1 MNRFRD
7 MMRSRRLD
15 FGWLSRA
22 DRRWARIG
30 VAGTAVAGA
39 GVIAAGLGEPRTVVT
54 VSGIQPV
61 VTDWVLLVAH
71 LGPALAAIVL
81 FRGEK
86 VRSATRISVGFILT
100 VMAVGQIEGALRPL
114 EASLDSLG
122 PGFVVARVLAWIA
135 LACGIVLVIG
145 GRSSAATR
153 LTAMAVGGFALL
165 LVSHLAALWSASGIA
180 PDTLRAA
187 LTNGLWFAVDRLG
200 WWLLLF
206 AIWQLAEGLHGAV
219 DGGRALST
227 RLGTGWMPWV
237 VVAKVVLLVIG
248 FAVLS
253 PVDFGEWETARNAA
267 PLGWAYAVVVA
278 MALVTWL
285 RAPVGPRFDRASVF
299 RAGVVVI
306 GVWEAPF
313 IGAFLL
319 VVAAFLAQL
328 AIPSSPGDLFSLG
341 MLAVLVVAGRA
352 WVRGRGARWWLA
364 AVGGLALVGTT
375 VAPQTST
382 AWSRQVEAA
391 VVNRVGDIVDWLA
404 SAALAW
410 QAWTLVL
417 LPFAALIWLAF
428 SGRRP
433 AIAAALLVVG
443 VWVLPRALSV
453 LLVDVLDVVPFVA
466 FAPNLLM
473 LDVALT
479 LAALWVLVV
488 DWRRGGLGD
497 TSRAIGLVV
506 VVVTVV
512 THGSELAGAMAG
524 YLGEAAASL
533 ARVDGEALVFV
544 VLLVLPAVYSAA
556 FNAQALNATRS
567 EELLF
572 TRIGASCVLFVV
584 AVVLI
589 SAGAM
594 TPENLED
601 ELFRVLVL
609 PGLTIVAV
617 LTVLAPGPPGGGSDR
632 SAPIGW
638 GRFGA
643 NP

>member
-1 MNRFRD
+1 
-7 MMRSRRLD
+7 MRGRRLD
-15 FGWLSRA
+15 FGWLSRT

-30 VAGTAVAGA
+30 VAGTAAAGA

-61 VTDWVLLVAH
+61 VTDWVLFVAH

-86 VRSATRISVGFILT
+86 VRSASRISVGFILT

-114 EASLDSLG
+114 EASMDSLG
-122 PGFVVARVLAWIA
+122 AGFVVARILAWVA
-135 LACGIVLVIG
+135 LACGFVLMIG
-145 GRSSAATR
+145 GRSSVATR
-153 LTAMAVGGFALL
+153 LTAIAVGGFVLL
-165 LVSHLAALWSASGIA
+165 LLSHLVALWSAAGIA

-187 LTNGLWFAVDRLG
+187 STNGLWFAVDRLS

-227 RLGTGWMPWV
+227 RLGTGWMPWI
-237 VVAKVVLLVIG
+237 VATKIVLLIVG

-253 PVDFGEWETARNAA
+253 PVEFEEWQTARSAA

-328 AIPSSPGDLFSLG
+328 AIPSSSGDLFSLG
-341 MLAVLVVAGRA
+341 MVTVLAMAGRA
-352 WVRGRGARWWLA
+352 WVQGRGTRWWVA
-364 AVGGLALVGTT
+364 ALSGLALVGAI
-375 VAPQTST
+375 VAPQASTS
-382 AWSRQVEAA
+382 WSRQAEAS
-391 VVNRVGDIVDWLA
+391 VVSWLGDVADWLA
-404 SAALAW
+404 SSALTW
-410 QAWTLVL
+410 QAWALVL
-417 LPFAALIWLAF
+417 LPFAALIWIAF
-428 SGRRP
+428 GRRVP
-433 AIAAALLVVG
+433 AVAGALLVVG
-443 VWVLPRALSV
+443 VWVMPRALSV
-453 LLVDVLDVVPFVA
+453 LLVNVLDVAPFVA

-473 LDVALT
+473 LDVAVT
-479 LAALWVLVV
+479 LAAAWVLVA

-497 TSRAIGLVV
+497 TSRAMGLVV

-512 THGSELAGAMAG
+512 THGSELAGAIAG
-524 YLGEAAASL
+524 YLGDAAASL
-533 ARVDGEALVFV
+533 VSVDAEALVFV

-556 FNAQALNATRS
+556 FNAQAVNAIRS

-572 TRIGASCVLFVV
+572 IRIGASCVLFAV

-589 SAGAM
+589 SAGTM

-601 ELFRVLVL
+601 ELFRVLAL

-617 LTVLAPGPPGGGSDR
+617 MTVLAPGPAAIDR
-632 SAPIGW
+632 
-638 GRFGA
+638 R
-643 NP
+643 